1 MKKRNWI
8 ISTVLA
14 GSILSVGAMG
24 VASACGGPGG
34 GFGGKGHG
42 SKMMHMVEKLDLS
55 KEQRTSVWK
64 IMDAQKDTMR
74 ANREQ
79 MYSIHTALRDAAGA
93 VNYDQDK
100 VRELAN
106 KKASMMSDMIVQRT
120 ESMNKI
126 RQLLNEE
133 QVATFNKFQDRS
145 FDRGRF

>member
-34 GFGGKGHG
+34 GMGGRGHG
-42 SKMMHMVEKLDLS
+42 DKMMHMIEKLDLT
-55 KEQRTSVWK
+55 KEQRTSIWK
-64 IMDAQKDTMR
+64 IMDEQKGKMGG
-74 ANREQ
+74 NREE
-79 MYSIHTALRDAAGA
+79 MYSIHKALREAASSE
-93 VNYDQDK
+93 NYDQDK

-133 QVATFNKFQDRS
+133 QVATFNKFQDRA